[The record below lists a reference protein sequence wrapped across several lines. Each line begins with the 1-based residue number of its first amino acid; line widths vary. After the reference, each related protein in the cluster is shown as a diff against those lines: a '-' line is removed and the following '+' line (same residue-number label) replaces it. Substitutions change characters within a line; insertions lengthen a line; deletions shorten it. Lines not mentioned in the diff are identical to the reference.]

1 MGTLL
6 LPPRPLSSPALA
18 SVCLLL
24 PPARLA
30 SRSCRPFVAQRGPFL
45 GLSSAAQGAQRAAA
59 SCPRTAP
66 PHADAAL
73 MLAHAEA
80 GDFAQA
86 QSIWAQ
92 LLLSSDA
99 PCLLA
104 VVPRLLPAY
113 ARLRRFDE
121 ILLVVRELCARDPDA
136 AHGLYQLA
144 VSCFGASGELA
155 LMEDAVLEMARLGLP
170 VDSATG
176 NAFVQYY
183 ASSGTVPQMEA
194 AYRRLK
200 KSRLLISAE
209 AIRAMASAYISQR
222 KYYKLGEFVND
233 VGLGRRN
240 AGNLLWNLYL
250 LSFAANF
257 KMKSLQRSFLEM
269 VDAGFRPDL
278 TTFNIRAAAFS
289 KMCMFWDLHLS
300 ADHMRSDG
308 VSPDLVAHGCFV
320 DAYLERR
327 LARNLTFAFDRLDG
341 AAEPVVA
348 TDGVLFEAFGK
359 GGFHASSELLLA
371 ATGGKRRWTYYKLL
385 GVYLRKQHRKNQIF
399 WNY

>member
-1 MGTLL
+1 M
-6 LPPRPLSSPALA
+6 
-18 SVCLLL
+18 V
-24 PPARLA
+24 AR
-30 SRSCRPFVAQRGPFL
+30 
-45 GLSSAAQGAQRAAA
+45 
-59 SCPRTAP
+59 
-66 PHADAAL
+66 
-73 MLAHAEA
+73 AEA
-80 GDFAQA
+80 GDFARA

-92 LLLSSDA
+92 LLHGSTA
-99 PCLLA
+99 PCLA
-104 VVPRLLPAY
+104 SAAPRLFPAY

-121 ILLVVRELCARDPDA
+121 ILLAVRELSARDPAA
-136 AHGLYQLA
+136 AHGLYPLA
-144 VSCFGASGELA
+144 VSCFGATGELV
-155 LMEDAVLEMARLGLP
+155 LMEDAVQEMARLGLR

-176 NAFVQYY
+176 NAFVQHY
-183 ASSGTVPQMEA
+183 AASGTVPQMEA

-200 KSRLLISAE
+200 RSGLLISAD
-209 AIRAMASAYISQR
+209 AIRAVASAYISQR
-222 KYYKLGEFVND
+222 KFYKLGEFVND

-257 KMKSLQRSFLEM
+257 KMKSLQRAFLEM
-269 VDAGFRPDL
+269 VAAGVRPDL

-300 ADHMRSDG
+300 AEHMRRDG
-308 VSPDLVAHGCFV
+308 VAPDLVTHGCFV

-327 LARNLTFAFDRLDG
+327 LARNLTFAFDLLDG
-341 AAEPVVA
+341 AGEPVVA
-348 TDGVLFEAFGK
+348 TDGIVFEAFGK
-359 GGFHASSELLLA
+359 GGFHASSEALLE